1 MLSLRQMSI
10 VGWSICLRKPMS
22 YSHSLSRE
30 ERASLTL
37 CGEPRTD
44 KFRQKT
50 ISSFVRECSKFLLLG
65 FGSDAKDP
73 KRL

>member
-1 MLSLRQMSI
+1 MI
-10 VGWSICLRKPMS
+10 

-37 CGEPRTD
+37 CEEPRTD

-50 ISSFVRECSKFLLLG
+50 ISSFVRVCSKFLLLG
-65 FGSDAKDP
+65 LVPTRKIRSGFE
-73 KRL
+73 